1 MSATGGSVPK
11 LVSRSH
17 FISFYVLVYL
27 ALEVPDGAVPRQ
39 CGDLATSRHRRRHGY
54 CAGIDVPVLKMTASA
69 RTPQQCRGTCQTAC
83 LYACLYCLY
92 ACEPLALRLVL
103 PSARSSRWCR
113 AWTAACRHRRRHAQ
127 RTCTDLPGYPLLTRP
142 RTDLSDGAWR
152 MCNGCPY
159 LCLYPGS
166 DAGADDA
173 CACATHRWK
182 GRVEGGH
189 KECWHA
195 CARAIGMPSARP
207 TCSSSRTP
215 LCGGLVSRSKFPDG

>member
-1 MSATGGSVPK
+1 M
-11 LVSRSH
+11 SRSH
-17 FISFYVLVYL
+17 FVSFYL
-27 ALEVPDGAVPRQ
+27 ALEVPDGAVAQ
-39 CGDLATSRHRRRHGY
+39 QFGVCATSRHRRRHGY

-69 RTPQQCRGTCQTAC
+69 RALQQCRGACQTAC
-83 LYACLYCLY
+83 LYAR
-92 ACEPLALRLVL
+92 EPLALRLVL

-127 RTCTDLPGYPLLTRP
+127 RTCKDLPGYPLLTRP
-142 RTDLSDGAWR
+142 RPDLSDGAWR

-173 CACATHRWK
+173 CACATHHWN
-182 GRVEGGH
+182 GRIEGGH

-195 CARAIGMPSARP
+195 CARAIGMPSAMP
-207 TCSSSRTP
+207 TCGSSRTL